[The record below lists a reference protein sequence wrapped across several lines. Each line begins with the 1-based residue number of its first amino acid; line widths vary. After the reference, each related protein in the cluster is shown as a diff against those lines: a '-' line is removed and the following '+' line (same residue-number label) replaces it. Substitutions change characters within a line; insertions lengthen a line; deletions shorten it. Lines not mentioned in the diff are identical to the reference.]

1 MTSGPDNT
9 SGLHGTSDGEGVGVE
24 HELDLRS
31 MLALALDT
39 DDLAAAESL
48 ARRLRPFFSVA
59 KVGLELFT
67 AAGPRAVSVFRDL
80 DFDVFLDLKLHDIPT
95 TVAKAAAVGGS
106 LGARFLTL
114 HTAGG
119 VAMLRAGVEGFAE
132 GADRAGLQKPEALGV
147 TVLTSE
153 AGVTAGLVRE
163 RVDVALDAGCQGL
176 VCAGTDLA
184 EVRPRAPEQVL
195 VVPGT
200 RLPGGATH
208 DQARTTTPLDAL
220 VAGADL
226 LVIGRTVSEAPDPV
240 AAAEALLEHL
250 GKIPQD
256 EAVAVARRG
265 NRSR

>member
-1 MTSGPDNT
+1 MTSGPDMT
-9 SGLHGTSDGEGVGVE
+9 GDDEGIGGERESAV
-24 HELDLRS
+24 RS
-31 MLALALDT
+31 RLALALDV

-67 AAGPRAVSVFRDL
+67 AAGPDAVSTFRNL
-80 DFDVFLDLKLHDIPT
+80 GFDVFLDMKLHDIPT
-95 TVAKAAAVGGS
+95 TVAKAATVAGS
-106 LGARFLTL
+106 LGARFLTV

-132 GADRAGLQKPEALGV
+132 GAQRAGLPTPELLGV

-163 RVDVALDAGCQGL
+163 RVDVALDAGCRGL
-176 VCAGTDLA
+176 VCAGPDLA
-184 EVRPRAPEQVL
+184 EVRLRASEAVL

-208 DQARTTTPLDAL
+208 DQARTTTPLEAL
-220 VAGADL
+220 TAGADL
-226 LVIGRTVSEAPDPV
+226 LVIGRLVSDAPDPV
-240 AAAEALLEHL
+240 EAAEALLEHL
-250 GKIPQD
+250 GQVPF
-256 EAVAVARRG
+256 EEGERERSEVARRAD
-265 NRSR
+265 RPR